1 MINVW
6 LMLFNAKHYWF
17 QQGLVIIG
25 AKHSK
30 EQYVEWC
37 RMMQD
42 GLRED
47 FEINRVV
54 EYNVGD
60 VGMVGNGLEW

>member
-1 MINVW
+1 M
-6 LMLFNAKHYWF
+6 
-17 QQGLVIIG
+17 IIG